1 MLSKIINSTKL
12 DNKSKK
18 QAWCTMLESIS
29 TSDLKETSSYN
40 GDTIV
45 DEVLAIAETGLDE
58 EKVVYDTEKLALQA
72 FLMDMLWAKIRDD
85 RGLLLFFLVYPKRD
99 KLSLLQKAC
108 MQGNEH
114 NLPFRK

>member
-1 MLSKIINSTKL
+1 MRPHLFRKHRIMLSKIINSTKL
-12 DNKSKK
+12 DNESKK

-72 FLMDMLWAKIRDD
+72 FLMDML
-85 RGLLLFFLVYPKRD
+85 
-99 KLSLLQKAC
+99 
-108 MQGNEH
+108 
-114 NLPFRK
+114 